1 MPKVIGGSLESHR
14 DHTRERI
21 FEALARL
28 MYERGYDAI
37 SLADV
42 AAECGMARTAMYNYF
57 ADKESLLIGYASR
70 ETDRYVAQLR
80 EALGEV
86 AGPVAR
92 LQVYIRSQLT
102 YFSEHHLPPG
112 PALRHML
119 DGEAYAKILD
129 HVRAL
134 DDELRAILDEGHRDR
149 FMIVDDVVDTAAII
163 NACIARGS
171 SLRPGDARL
180 GPTIELTEA
189 FVLRAL
195 GIRLDR
201 EGQARRIPR
210 TAR

>member
-14 DHTRERI
+14 GHTRERI
-21 FEALARL
+21 FDALARL
-28 MYERGYDAI
+28 MYQRGYDSV

-42 AAECGMARTAMYNYF
+42 AAEADLARTAIYNYF
-57 ADKESLLIGYASR
+57 PDKETLLVDYASR
-70 ETDRYVAQLR
+70 ETDRYVTQLR
-80 EALGEV
+80 DALSEV
-86 AGPVAR
+86 DDPVAR

-119 DGEAYAKILD
+119 DNDAYAKIVD
-129 HVRAL
+129 HVRSL
-134 DDELRAILDEGHRDR
+134 DDELRSILDDGAAERY
-149 FMIVDDVVDTAAII
+149 MVVDDAVDTGSMI

-171 SLRPGDARL
+171 TLGPGDDRL
-180 GPTIELTEA
+180 PHTIELTEA

-195 GIRLDR
+195 GVRLDR
-201 EGQARRIPR
+201 DGRARRIPR